1 MSKLV
6 TRGTTDMWRLKSRMS
21 EQLREY
27 EGKIAAAAAEDD
39 QSRRARERMAKERE
53 EVMETERSQ
62 SMVCHGCNRQGCR
75 ATAGRAMGPS
85 SAAARATPTE
95 AVGRS
100 QLVMRS
106 KEGVT
111 LSAVV
116 RSGTGASEAQALRP
130 FSDSRMVKLLSTGGQ
145 MCLCL
150 QIHTENGVATW
161 RQTDVP
167 NNGQS
172 GILLMPIKK
181 TPQQFQI
188 DPSAQARRGPGAVE
202 VVLRGVSK
210 EPEGRTKEL
219 ILYMCQATGK
229 QSVRYR
235 YQTGGQEQTAH
246 NEGITLF
253 TQEQEQPGAGA
264 SGPGPLRS
272 EEKGEP
278 EKSRQPRRQDRTE

>member
-1 MSKLV
+1 
-6 TRGTTDMWRLKSRMS
+6 
-21 EQLREY
+21 
-27 EGKIAAAAAEDD
+27 
-39 QSRRARERMAKERE
+39 
-53 EVMETERSQ
+53 
-62 SMVCHGCNRQGCR
+62 
-75 ATAGRAMGPS
+75 
-85 SAAARATPTE
+85 
-95 AVGRS
+95 
-100 QLVMRS
+100 
-106 KEGVT
+106 
-111 LSAVV
+111 
-116 RSGTGASEAQALRP
+116 
-130 FSDSRMVKLLSTGGQ
+130 

-150 QIHTENGVATW
+150 QLHTENGVATW

-181 TPQQFQI
+181 TPQQFQA
-188 DPSAQARRGPGAVE
+188 DLSAMERQVAQVRGGPGAVE

-219 ILYMCQATGK
+219 ILYTCQVTGK

-253 TQEQEQPGAGA
+253 AQEQEQPGAGA
-264 SGPGPLRS
+264 SGAGPLRS

-278 EKSRQPRRQDRTE
+278 DKSKQPRRQDGTE

>member
-1 MSKLV
+1 VFERERERMKEVWERLKKEQKALTKVKEEMSKLMA
-6 TRGTTDMWRLKSRMS
+6 RGTTNIWRLKSRMS

-27 EGKIAAAAAEDD
+27 KGKIAAAAAEDH
-39 QSRRARERMAKERE
+39 QSREARERMAKERE
-53 EVMETERSQ
+53 KVMEAERSR
-62 SMVCHGCNRQGCR
+62 SMICQGCNRQGCR
-75 ATAGRAMGPS
+75 SAAGRAMGPS
-85 SAAARATPTE
+85 SAAARVTPAE
-95 AVGRS
+95 AMGRS
-100 QLVMRS
+100 PLIMRS
-106 KEGVT
+106 KDGMT

-150 QIHTENGVATW
+150 QLHTENGVATW

-181 TPQQFQI
+181 TPQQFQT
-188 DPSAQARRGPGAVE
+188 DPSAMERQAAQTRRGPGAVE

-219 ILYMCQATGK
+219 ILYTCQATGK
-229 QSVRYR
+229 QSGRYR
-235 YQTGGQEQTAH
+235 YQTGDR
-246 NEGITLF
+246 NR
-253 TQEQEQPGAGA
+253 
-264 SGPGPLRS
+264 PLAL
-272 EEKGEP
+272 KA
-278 EKSRQPRRQDRTE
+278 